1 MHNNHKIVI
10 IIFTIKKVVY
20 LKNKIKRGIYRTKV
34 AKIEFV
40 INKPFFKS
48 KIKKCYII
56 LFLGYWL
63 L

>member
-34 AKIEFV
+34 AKKEFV
-40 INKPFFKS
+40 INKPFF
-48 KIKKCYII
+48 
-56 LFLGYWL
+56 
-63 L
+63 